1 MFLKENSGFYKLELF
16 KMPSLSD
23 SCLENIDTFIR
34 RKNKVLCTY
43 LLFNVNQGQGKAWI
57 RKKEGPNELQVGFIV
72 FHFALSV
79 FLAQEHDIMA
89 IGHCA

>member
-1 MFLKENSGFYKLELF
+1 
-16 KMPSLSD
+16 MPSLSD